1 MSTEKA
7 LQRSETNRRNAQAS
21 TGPRNTASTRYN
33 AAKHGLL
40 SEGVTELDDAD
51 EFRRLADEVRS
62 QYQPVGA
69 VEDSIVRQ
77 IVLCLVRLRRAG
89 ALEAEYITSC
99 LNPPITETRVV
110 RKGEHAEFFASMSD
124 VTETVVV
131 DPGIPTRL
139 GSVTVESL
147 TNTFHRYEATIENK
161 LQRNLNMLERLQR
174 LRNGEKV
181 PAPVNLEV
189 TVNTPETK
197 LASFGSEPLPA
208 GTA

>member
-1 MSTEKA
+1 MSTEKT
-7 LQRSETNRRNAQAS
+7 LQRSETNRRNAQSS
-21 TGPRNTASTRYN
+21 TGPRNTTSTRYN

-40 SEGVTELDDAD
+40 AAGVTELDDL
-51 EFRRLADEVRS
+51 EHFRCLALEVRS
-62 QYQPVGA
+62 QFQPVGP

-77 IVLCLVRLRRAG
+77 IILCLVRLRRAA

-110 RKGEHAEFFASMSD
+110 RKGEHSEFFASMSD

-131 DPGIPTRL
+131 DPGIPMRL
-139 GSVTVESL
+139 GSAIVENL
-147 TNTFHRYEATIENK
+147 TNTFHRYEATIENR

-181 PAPVNLEV
+181 SAPVNLEV
-189 TVNTPETK
+189 TVNTPEAK
-197 LASFGSEPLPA
+197 LASFGSEPLTGA
-208 GTA
+208 KA